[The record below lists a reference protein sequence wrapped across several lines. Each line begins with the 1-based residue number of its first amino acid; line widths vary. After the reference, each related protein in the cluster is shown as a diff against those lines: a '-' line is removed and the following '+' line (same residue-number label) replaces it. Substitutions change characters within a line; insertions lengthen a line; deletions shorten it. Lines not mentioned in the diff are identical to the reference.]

1 MVFVLWAT
9 NFDEAAASV
18 FVSELRDAG
27 LRVQVVGLHGQQ
39 IAGARGLV
47 LGPDMRL
54 DEALRYAGQTRC
66 LVIPASLRSLATY
79 EDDPRLCEF
88 IQQVQAANAR
98 IVAADDDYDAMQL
111 LSARVEVYPPGEDV
125 FQFARHLARSL

>member
-47 LGPDMRL
+47 LGADMWL
-54 DEALRYAGQTRC
+54 DEALRYGRAGA
-66 LVIPASLRSLATY
+66 LPGH
-79 EDDPRLCEF
+79 PG
-88 IQQVQAANAR
+88 
-98 IVAADDDYDAMQL
+98 VAAQ
-111 LSARVEVYPPGEDV
+111 PGTLRGRPAAAPVHPADRGGRR
-125 FQFARHLARSL
+125 AHRGG